1 MIPISCCSCRRTRN
15 SFAPDIS
22 VFPGF
27 DPAPLRPCKNP
38 AMDPLR
44 IGIVKF
50 LNTVPLVEGLDKIP
64 QLSLVPAPPSRLSDM
79 LVAGTADIALVS
91 IIDAALA
98 PAPLAMLSCGMIG
111 CDGPTLTVR
120 VFSSVP
126 FDQITTLHA
135 DTESH
140 TSVALARIIL
150 SRAFD
155 RRVAIAPFDTSLPR
169 PKPGD
174 WPQALLLIGDKVI
187 TSSPPLHQ
195 FPHQLDLG
203 EAWKELTGLPFV
215 YALWMCRARDLENPA
230 ARANLRLAESLL
242 DRQLRHNFTRID
254 RIIHDRAPEF
264 RWPPSLARQY
274 LGDLLRYQV
283 GENEKAA
290 VARFFEEAVAC
301 DILTSEQ
308 FTHVRWA

>member
-1 MIPISCCSCRRTRN
+1 
-15 SFAPDIS
+15 
-22 VFPGF
+22 
-27 DPAPLRPCKNP
+27 
-38 AMDPLR
+38 MDPLR

-79 LVAGTADIALVS
+79 LVANTVDVALVS

-135 DTESH
+135 DTDSH
-140 TSVALARIIL
+140 TSIALARIVL
-150 SRAFD
+150 HRAFD
-155 RRVAIAPFDTSLPR
+155 RRVNIQPFDTSKPR
-169 PKPGD
+169 PAPTD
-174 WPQALLLIGDKVI
+174 WPEALLLIGDKVI
-187 TSSPPLHQ
+187 TSSPPLNC
-195 FPHQLDLG
+195 FVHQLDLG
-203 EAWKELTGLPFV
+203 EAWKKLTGLPFV
-215 YALWMCRARDLENPA
+215 YALWMCRAADLNNPA
-230 ARANLRLAESLL
+230 SLANIRLAESLL
-242 DRQLRHNFTRID
+242 DRQLRHNFTRIE
-254 RIIHDRAPEF
+254 RIIQDRAQEF
-264 RWPPSLARQY
+264 RWPPELARQY

-290 VARFFEEAVAC
+290 VGRFFEEAIAC
-301 DILTSEQ
+301 DILTPEQ
-308 FTHVRWA
+308 ATHVRWA